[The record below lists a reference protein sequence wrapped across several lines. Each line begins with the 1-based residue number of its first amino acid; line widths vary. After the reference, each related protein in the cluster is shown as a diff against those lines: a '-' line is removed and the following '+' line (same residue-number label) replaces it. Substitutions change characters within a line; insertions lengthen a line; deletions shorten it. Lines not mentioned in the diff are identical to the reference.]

1 MSPRKNFSFLVA
13 RDSSL
18 EPRGTGDETRTPGYA
33 QNGRS
38 AINLA
43 RLIAL
48 LTLR

>member
-1 MSPRKNFSFLVA
+1 MSPCKKFRF
-13 RDSSL
+13 SSL
-18 EPRGTGDETRTPGYA
+18 VTRRSNHGAQIPGYA